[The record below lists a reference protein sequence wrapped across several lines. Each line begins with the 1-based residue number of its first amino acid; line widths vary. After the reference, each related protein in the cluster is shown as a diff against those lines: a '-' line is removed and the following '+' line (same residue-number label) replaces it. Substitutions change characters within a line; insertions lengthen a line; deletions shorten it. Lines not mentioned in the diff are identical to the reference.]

1 MVVDLVCALL
11 AALVAQHAYGGPTA
25 REDLL
30 RISSYEAHRG
40 GEAKAA
46 YDTLRDAPFVVV
58 HHGRGIRLDHSR
70 FGEVAQFLHDECGW
84 SEFELR
90 VRLKHFEGWEHL
102 DLD

>member
-1 MVVDLVCALL
+1 MAVDLVCALL
-11 AALVAQHAYGGPTA
+11 AALVSQHGYGGPIS
-25 REDLL
+25 RDDLL
-30 RISSYEAHRG
+30 RIASYEAHRG

-46 YDTLRDAPFVVV
+46 YDSLRNAPFVAE
-58 HHGRGIRLDHSR
+58 HHGRGIRLDHSW

-102 DLD
+102 DFD